1 MSDMPQFPT
10 DLTKF
15 FSSFSFPAGPEMT
28 ALVELQKRNLAALA
42 AANKLI
48 FEGAQAL
55 TQRQMEV
62 MRRQMMDVAEAT
74 RTLTTVTDPKERTL
88 RQTELVK
95 GAYEKSISD
104 LREVE
109 DLLRKSSSEALDLIH
124 GRFLAA
130 MDEVKGVMEHK
141 TKPE

>member
-1 MSDMPQFPT
+1 MSDLPKFPG

-15 FSSFSFPAGPEMT
+15 FSSFSFPAGPEL
-28 ALVELQKRNLAALA
+28 ASLVETQKRNLAALA

-55 TQRQMEV
+55 THRQMEV
-62 MRRQMMDVAEAT
+62 VRRQMTDVAEAA
-74 RTLTTVTDPKERTL
+74 RSLTTVTDPKERTL
-88 RQTELVK
+88 RHTELLK
-95 GAYEKSISD
+95 TAYEKSVSD

-109 DLLRKSSSEALDLIH
+109 DLLRKSSTEALEVIH

-130 MDEVKGVMEHK
+130 IDEVKDVMDK
-141 TKPE
+141 KSKPE